1 VSARN
6 KPKYSTPVK
15 NLRAAVAVAKEL
27 SSLSG
32 EALCQQQAR
41 FNELLSEANMQQV
54 AYKKANPDAGAS
66 QYVVSAHAA
75 GTKSKGQAL
84 SPHDAGNHAE
94 SVTFGRRRKQ
104 I

>member
-1 VSARN
+1 
-6 KPKYSTPVK
+6 
-15 NLRAAVAVAKEL
+15 
-27 SSLSG
+27 
-32 EALCQQQAR
+32 
-41 FNELLSEANMQQV
+41 MQQE

-84 SPHDAGNHAE
+84 SPHDAGNCAE
-94 SVTFGRRRKQ
+94 SITSGRRRKQ